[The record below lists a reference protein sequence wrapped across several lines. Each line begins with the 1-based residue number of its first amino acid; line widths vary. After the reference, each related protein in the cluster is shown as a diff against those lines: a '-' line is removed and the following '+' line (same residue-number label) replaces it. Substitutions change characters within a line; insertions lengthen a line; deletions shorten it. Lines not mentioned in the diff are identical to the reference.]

1 MKRLLNYLFI
11 SLLFLNYA
19 CDYSIKTKEKR
30 KNYDSE
36 RLKKIGDVQ
45 RNLIVKGQIGS
56 NQAVINKDGHIIY
69 NSIVNSNLN
78 GDENITDKTIF
89 PLFIK

>member
-1 MKRLLNYLFI
+1 MNLLLKNIFI
-11 SLLFLNYA
+11 CLLLFSYPCNY
-19 CDYSIKTKEKR
+19 SVETKER
-30 KNYDSE
+30 IKNYDSE
-36 RLKKIGDVQ
+36 SLKKIGD
-45 RNLIVKGQIGS
+45 LIVKGQIGS
-56 NQAVINKDGHIIY
+56 NQVVIYKDGQIIY

>member
-1 MKRLLNYLFI
+1 MNLLLKNIFI
-11 SLLFLNYA
+11 CLLLFSYPCNY
-19 CDYSIKTKEKR
+19 SVETKER
-30 KNYDSE
+30 IKNYDSE

-45 RNLIVKGQIGS
+45 RDLIVKGQIVS
-56 NQAVINKDGHIIY
+56 NQVVMYKDGQIIY